1 VTGGPGWEGLRPS
14 VRMRRLLLWMV
25 IGSLVVAFIAVD
37 LVYLLSD

>member
-1 VTGGPGWEGLRPS
+1 
-14 VRMRRLLLWMV
+14 MRRILLWVV